1 MRLEDVTAEI
11 RPRSDWEAVDLGFAL
26 ARREFWRCFS
36 VWWLTVLVPS
46 IVAAILLWDSPFW
59 FAFLFWWWRPAASR
73 MVLFLLSRRLFGA
86 QPGWKQIFP
95 QIPRAWWRRF
105 FYRFIWARCSPWAPL
120 TMAVEDLEGLR
131 GGAYSQRS
139 KLLLRRGEGAV
150 GWLSAVGSMMA
161 GWLAICFLLLAWM
174 LMPEGQAGIFDQ
186 TVDAL
191 QSGEFLAIPL
201 GALWLTV
208 GCYAVAISLCD
219 VFVTAGGFGIYVNNR
234 TWIEGWDV
242 ELAFKRLANRITKV
256 AAVLVA
262 AFVMVISST
271 PVMAAGG
278 SPSEVIREV
287 KAHPDFNVEMR
298 KIPIE
303 APSAK
308 TPPKSRTSSSR
319 SSYSSSGSS
328 GGGSSGLEGVFGSL
342 GVLALVI
349 LAAALIAGV
358 VWMLWRHRSV
368 RAPSP
373 GSSRSS
379 RPTARVVMGMEV
391 SRDTLPEDIP
401 TMARRLW
408 GEGRRHEAI
417 ALLYR
422 GAISRAMETGRVEI
436 MESDTE
442 GDCLR
447 RVREAGAPAHPG
459 YFQRLTGYWIALA
472 YAHSFPL
479 DAEVHDLC
487 SQWPYVERRR
497 A

>member
-73 MVLFLLSRRLFGA
+73 MVLFQLSRRLFGA
-86 QPGWKQIFP
+86 RPGWKQLFP

-105 FYRFIWARCSPWAPL
+105 FYRFIWARFSPWAPL

-150 GWLSAVGSMMA
+150 GWLSAVGSMMS
-161 GWLAICFLLLAWM
+161 GWLALSFMLLAWM

-186 TVDAL
+186 TVDAVE
-191 QSGEFLAIPL
+191 SGEFTAIPL

-242 ELAFKRLANRITKV
+242 ELAFKRLANRITRV

-262 AFVMVISST
+262 AFVMIVSST
-271 PVMAAGG
+271 PVMAAEG

-287 KAHPDFNVEMR
+287 KAHPDFKVEIR

-303 APSAK
+303 AP
-308 TPPKSRTSSSR
+308 KSKPSKARTSSSR
-319 SSYSSSGSS
+319 SSSSSSGS
-328 GGGSSGLEGVFGSL
+328 GGGSSGLGAAFGSL
-342 GVLALVI
+342 GVLALVV

-368 RAPSP
+368 RTPSP
-373 GSSRSS
+373 GPSGSP
-379 RPTARVVMGMEV
+379 RPKARVVMGMEV

-422 GAISRAMETGRVEI
+422 GAISRAMEMGRVEI
-436 MESDTE
+436 VESDTE

-479 DAEVHDLC
+479 DTEVEELC
-487 SQWPYVERRR
+487 RQWPYVEGR
-497 A
+497 AA